1 MKESYGEG
9 VASHTGPESCAVD
22 REVGSEALTGVRTG
36 QPLSGEITS
45 SGAPTQLVIAEG
57 NTVSG
62 AMRES
67 PQGSTPSKTLCTY
80 GNSRH
85 GNREIPGVPCPDGGH
100 GRSGKAISH
109 TPDMDA
115 PGKSDDCIVP
125 EKRSNKGRDDLLA
138 EAVEEKGGQ
147 PRGTRSG
154 RPCTG
159 QRAGEDASRGMRKV
173 EGQGE
178 Q

>member
-45 SGAPTQLVIAEG
+45 SGAPTQLAIAEG
-57 NTVSG
+57 NTGGG

-67 PQGSTPSKTLCTY
+67 PQRSAPSKTLCTY

-85 GNREIPGVPCPDGGH
+85 GNREVPVAPCPDGGH
-100 GRSGKAISH
+100 GRSGKAVSH
-109 TPDMDA
+109 TPDMYA
-115 PGKSDDCIVP
+115 SEKSDDCVVP
-125 EKRSNKGRDDLLA
+125 EKRSNKGRDDLSA
-138 EAVEEKGGQ
+138 ETVEERRSTKGNTEQ
-147 PRGTRSG
+147 TSVDRT
-154 RPCTG
+154 
-159 QRAGEDASRGMRKV
+159 QSRRTT
-173 EGQGE
+173 
-178 Q
+178 